1 MPGHELLLRGSIEAE
16 RVRRQVVRLNRTSY
30 TTLLLVGTAALLAGC
45 SNGGSVSSESIAPPP
60 PELLK
65 TTELK
70 SAPSGSAE
78 RSFLNFWS
86 NVQYRAWS
94 AAVAQYEPSLAA
106 SVGVSN
112 IVEALKTQSSYFQ
125 TVRPILKGTVRV
137 GDEAIVRYAIPDST
151 GHLFATSMSWRRSGD
166 TWRIHYDPQL
176 DGMLQTEES
185 ARVQSSIDPN
195 APRPAKQA
203 LRAGADAA
211 RLQSFYL
218 QSQLSRRQP
227 KP

>member
-1 MPGHELLLRGSIEAE
+1 M
-16 RVRRQVVRLNRTSY
+16 RRQVVRLNRTSH
-30 TTLLLVGTAALLAGC
+30 TTLLLLGSAALFAGC

-65 TTELK
+65 TAELK
-70 SAPSGSAE
+70 KVPSGSAE
-78 RSFLNFWS
+78 RAFLDFWS

-94 AAVAQYEPSLAA
+94 AALSQYEPSLAT

-125 TVRPILKGTVRV
+125 TVRPVLKGTVQV
-137 GDEAIVRYAIPDST
+137 GDEAIVRYAIPDTT
-151 GHLFATSMSWRRSGD
+151 GHLFGTSMSWRRTGD
-166 TWRIHYDPQL
+166 TWKIHYDPQL
-176 DGMLQTEES
+176 DGMLQTEET
-185 ARVQSSIDPN
+185 ARVQSSINPN
-195 APRPAKQA
+195 SAQPSKQA

-218 QSQLSRRQP
+218 QSQFGRRQP

>member
-1 MPGHELLLRGSIEAE
+1 MLR
-16 RVRRQVVRLNRTSY
+16 
-30 TTLLLVGTAALLAGC
+30 TAD
-45 SNGGSVSSESIAPPP
+45 
-60 PELLK
+60 LK
-65 TTELK
+65 RAT
-70 SAPSGSAE
+70 SGSAE

-94 AAVAQYEPSLAA
+94 AALSQYEPTLAT

-112 IVEALKTQSSYFQ
+112 IIEALKTQNSYFQ
-125 TVRPILKGTVRV
+125 TVKPVLKGTVRV

-151 GHLFATSMSWRRSGD
+151 GHLFRTSMSWRRSGG
-166 TWRIHYDPQL
+166 TWKIHYDPQL
-176 DGMLQTEES
+176 DSMLQTEET
-185 ARVQSSIDPN
+185 ARVQNSIDPN
-195 APRPAKQA
+195 AAQPSKKA

-218 QSQLSRRQP
+218 QSQFGRGQS